1 MDGTVTRSNEGTHD
15 EPKFSLKTL
24 SLKFDFPKIK
34 KLLRDCA
41 SKYYGYIPIIQGDDT
56 GLHNNGEFVSNCSKY
71 SKRNG
76 MHWEPHAPQMPYLN
90 NLDLAVFPAMNRRHA
105 DLLGRVV
112 SNTSKNDEI

>member
-41 SKYYGYIPIIQGDDT
+41 SKYYGYIPINIVIIHVYIMIIIF
-56 GLHNNGEFVSNCSKY
+56 LVL
-71 SKRNG
+71 
-76 MHWEPHAPQMPYLN
+76 APNIVKKWNVLGAAGTT
-90 NLDLAVFPAMNRRHA
+90 DV
-105 DLLGRVV
+105 LL
-112 SNTSKNDEI
+112 E